1 MTEKKIDFKKE
12 EKKFYAPKRKPERIF
27 VPEMNFLMVDGKGD
41 PDGEAYQKA
50 VQSLYA
56 IAYTIKMSKMGETR
70 LDGYTDFVVPPLEG
84 FGGLKRGLI

>member
-56 IAYTIKMSKMGETR
+56 IAYTIKMSKMGETVWMVTR
-70 LDGYTDFVVPPLEG
+70 ILLYRRWKV